1 MGVIL
6 FQPCTAGP
14 FDTSPIDRNLMRM
27 YVYVIFA
34 VVVVIIAFLLY
45 MLDRSLKVVREARRR
60 RDLGERLSYV
70 VDQAEAAG
78 KQREAAA
85 KASAALTSVL
95 PAIKRPDDQGPRR
108 VA

>member
-1 MGVIL
+1 MRMFVDVIL
-6 FQPCTAGP
+6 
-14 FDTSPIDRNLMRM
+14 
-27 YVYVIFA
+27 A

-60 RDLGERLSYV
+60 RDLGERLAPV
-70 VDQAEAAG
+70 LEQAEAAG

-85 KASAALTSVL
+85 EASTALTSVL
-95 PAIKRPDDQGPRR
+95 PAIKRPDEQGPRR